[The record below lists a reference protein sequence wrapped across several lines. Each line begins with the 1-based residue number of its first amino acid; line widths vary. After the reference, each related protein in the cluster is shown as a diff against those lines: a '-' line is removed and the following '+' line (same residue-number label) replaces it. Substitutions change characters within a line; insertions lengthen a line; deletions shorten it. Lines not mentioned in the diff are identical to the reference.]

1 MATIE
6 EIRAKHKIQVNEQDV
21 VDPEGTNLT
30 LSEKARLAAQGAF
43 FNFSD
48 EIAAAFRALGED
60 TYKEA
65 LIDERSMLEE
75 AREKEGSLKY
85 ELGGAVIPGLI
96 AAPFTGGA
104 SIPATA
110 GRLAAIGAAQGFT
123 SAIGAGEGDIVD
135 RVTDDP
141 AGLALATTLSAV
153 AGPTGQKVVSGGQ
166 KVVSALASP
175 LKRGERFISGKLAK
189 PVEDEVMRIADEA
202 GLTVDDIVRRVGEGE
217 IIADMSDQAT
227 NAVRALYA
235 KSGQG
240 GQVIS
245 DVVSRRADELPA
257 DAKAT
262 LQADLVPDAA
272 TGNVTKYFDQSI
284 DDLKAAE
291 GGAYNSIFAKSANVK
306 SNSLNLGVQEVL
318 QNQKFLRNK
327 VNALLSAKNKPPLFE
342 VVEGQ
347 VKLLDDV
354 DLETAEIVRRALAD
368 KTSATFQKGEGSLG
382 GAIGDLEKSL
392 RNVIDEVSPELAATR
407 ANWAKIMN
415 SKTAFEDGKRIF
427 GKSADD
433 AEVFFE
439 DLVAKGDMEAVAAL
453 RAGAASALR
462 AKSTT
467 GAQVSMFKN
476 FSDLNR
482 KERLILEKIYPGD
495 AAEAAFKKLELAA
508 QSIATRNKV
517 LGGSPTAITEEGV
530 KRIGTTQGLADATS
544 LLTNLDLGAGVRLAK
559 GFLGS
564 KADGLSQSQLEQV
577 AKMVVSED
585 AELLKRALTDG
596 AARIALANKVNQIVN
611 LMQRGG
617 ASVAAIEAGE
627 FAQTSPT
634 IDSLTKTIS
643 PETASKIKQAAN

>member
-1 MATIE
+1 MATID
-6 EIRAKHKIQVNEQDV
+6 EIRAKHGIVVNEAET
-21 VDPEGTNLT
+21 VDPETDLT
-30 LSEKARLAAQGAF
+30 LSEKARLFAQGF
-43 FNFSD
+43 GFNLSD
-48 EIAAAFRALGED
+48 EVIAGFRSLGDE
-60 TYKEA
+60 TY
-65 LIDERSMLEE
+65 EE
-75 AREKEGSLKY
+75 AVAAERAALDTARSKEGSLKY
-85 ELGGAVIPGLI
+85 ELGGAIVPALA

-104 SIPATA
+104 SVPLTL
-110 GRLAAIGAAQGFT
+110 GRLAATGAVQGFT
-123 SAIGAGEGDIVD
+123 SALGAGEGDIVE

-141 AGLALATTLSAV
+141 AGLALATGLSAV
-153 AGPTGQKVVSGGQ
+153 AGPAGQKVVSGGQ
-166 KVVSALASP
+166 KVVSVLASP
-175 LKRGERFISGKLAK
+175 LKRGERIISGKLAK

-217 IIADMSDQAT
+217 IIADMSEQAT

-235 KSGQG
+235 KGAG
-240 GQVIS
+240 GQIIPDVI
-245 DVVSRRADELPA
+245 SRRADELPA

-284 DDLKAAE
+284 ADLKAAE

-342 VVEGQ
+342 IVEGQ

-368 KTSATFQKGEGSLG
+368 KTSATFQKGESSLG

-427 GKSADD
+427 GKTADD

-439 DLVAKGDMEAVAAL
+439 DLVAKGDMEALAAF

-467 GAQVSMFKN
+467 GAQISMFRK
-476 FSDLNR
+476 FSDLDL
-482 KERLILEKIYPGD
+482 KERMVLEKLYPGD

-508 QSIATRNKV
+508 QSIKTAQKV
-517 LGGSPTAITEEGV
+517 LGGSPTTITDQGV
-530 KRIGTTQGLADATS
+530 KRIGTAGGLADASS
-544 LLTNLDLGAGVRLAK
+544 LLGGDLMAGVRLAK
-559 GFLGS
+559 RFLGGE
-564 KADGLSQSQLEQV
+564 AAGLSDKQLEQV

-585 AELLKRALTDG
+585 AELLRRALTDNS
-596 AARIALANKVNQIVN
+596 ARVALANKVNQIVN
-611 LMQRGG
+611 LMQQAG
-617 ASVAAIEAGE
+617 AGVAAIETGE
-627 FAQTSPT
+627 AVQTSPT
-634 IDSLTKTIS
+634 IDRLTKTIS
-643 PETASKIKQAAN
+643 PTVADKIKQAAN

>member
-1 MATIE
+1 MATID
-6 EIRAKHKIQVNEQDV
+6 EIRKKHGIVVNEV
-21 VDPEGTNLT
+21 ETVDPETNLT
-30 LSEKARLAAQGAF
+30 LSEKARLVAQGF
-43 FNFSD
+43 GFNFSD
-48 EIAAAFRALGED
+48 EIIAGFRSLGDE
-60 TYKEA
+60 TY
-65 LIDERSMLEE
+65 EE
-75 AREKEGSLKY
+75 AVAEERAALDAARQKEGSLKY
-85 ELGGAVIPGLI
+85 ELGGAVLPALA

-104 SIPATA
+104 SIPLTL
-110 GRLAAIGAAQGFT
+110 GRVAAVGGAQGFT
-123 SAIGAGEGDIVD
+123 SALGAGEGDIVE

-141 AGLALATTLSAV
+141 AGLALATGLSAI
-153 AGPTGQKVVSGGQ
+153 AGPAGQ
-166 KVVSALASP
+166 KVVSAGQKVVSVLATP
-175 LKRGERFISGKLAK
+175 LKRGERILSGKLAK
-189 PVEDEVMRIADEA
+189 PVEDEVLRIAGEA
-202 GLTVDDIVRRVGEGE
+202 GLTVGEIVRRVGEGE
-217 IIADMSDQAT
+217 IIADMSEQAT

-235 KSGQG
+235 KSGKG
-240 GQVIS
+240 GQIIS
-245 DVVSRRADELPA
+245 DAVSRRADELPA

-291 GGAYNSIFAKSANVK
+291 GGAYNSIFAKTANVK
-306 SNSLNLGVQEVL
+306 SNNLNLSVQEVL

-327 VNALLSAKNKPPLFE
+327 VNALLSAKNKPPLFK
-342 VVEGQ
+342 VVDGQ
-347 VKLLDDV
+347 VELLEDV

-482 KERLILEKIYPGD
+482 KERLILEKLYPGD

-508 QSIATRNKV
+508 QSIQTAQKV
-517 LGGSPTAITEEGV
+517 LGGSPTAITEAGV
-530 KRIGTTQGLADATS
+530 KRIGTTQGLSDASS
-544 LLTNLDLGAGVRLAK
+544 LLGGDLMAGVRLAK

-564 KADGLSQSQLEQV
+564 RAESLSQAQLEQV
-577 AKMVVSED
+577 AKLVVSED
-585 AELLKRALTDG
+585 ADLLQRALTDG
-596 AARIALANKVNQIVN
+596 AARTALANKVNQIVN

-617 ASVAAIEAGE
+617 ASAAAIETGE
-627 FAQTSPT
+627 FVQTSPS
-634 IDSLTKTIS
+634 IDSITKNVS
-643 PETASKIKQAAN
+643 PSTASKIQQAVN

>member
-1 MATIE
+1 MATID
-6 EIRAKHKIQVNEQDV
+6 EIRAKHGIVVNEAET
-21 VDPEGTNLT
+21 VDPETDLT
-30 LSEKARLAAQGAF
+30 LSEKARLVAQGF
-43 FNFSD
+43 GFNFSD
-48 EIAAAFRALGED
+48 EAIAGF
-60 TYKEA
+60 
-65 LIDERSMLEE
+65 RSMGDETYEE
-75 AREKEGSLKY
+75 AVAAERAALDTARSKEGSLKY
-85 ELGGAVIPGLI
+85 ELGGAIIPALA

-104 SIPATA
+104 SVPLTL
-110 GRLAAIGAAQGFT
+110 GRLAATGAAQGFT
-123 SAIGAGEGDIVD
+123 SALGAGEGDIVD

-141 AGLALATTLSAV
+141 AGLALATGLSAV
-153 AGPTGQKVVSGGQ
+153 AGPAGQKVVSGGQ

-175 LKRGERFISGKLAK
+175 LKRGERFLSGKLAK

-235 KSGQG
+235 KGAG
-240 GQVIS
+240 GQIIP
-245 DVVSRRADELPA
+245 DAVSRRADELPA

-284 DDLKAAE
+284 ADLKAAE

-427 GKSADD
+427 GKTADD

-439 DLVAKGDMEAVAAL
+439 DLVAKGDMEALAAL

-467 GAQVSMFKN
+467 GAQISMFKN
-476 FSDLNR
+476 FSDLDK
-482 KERLILEKIYPGD
+482 KERMILEKLYPGD

-508 QSIATRNKV
+508 QSIKTVQKV
-517 LGGSPTAITEEGV
+517 LGGSPTTITDQGV
-530 KRIGTTQGLADATS
+530 KRIGTAGGLSDASS
-544 LLTNLDLGAGVRLAK
+544 LLGGDLMAGVRLAK
-559 GFLGS
+559 RFLGGE
-564 KADGLSQSQLEQV
+564 AAGLSDKQLEQV

-585 AELLKRALTDG
+585 AELLQKALTDG

-611 LMQRGG
+611 LMQQAG
-617 ASVAAIEAGE
+617 AGVAAIETGE
-627 FAQTSPT
+627 AVQTSPT
-634 IDSLTKTIS
+634 IDRLTKTIS
-643 PETASKIKQAAN
+643 PTVADKIKQAAN

>member
-1 MATIE
+1 
-6 EIRAKHKIQVNEQDV
+6 
-21 VDPEGTNLT
+21 
-30 LSEKARLAAQGAF
+30 
-43 FNFSD
+43 
-48 EIAAAFRALGED
+48 
-60 TYKEA
+60 
-65 LIDERSMLEE
+65 
-75 AREKEGSLKY
+75 
-85 ELGGAVIPGLI
+85 
-96 AAPFTGGA
+96 
-104 SIPATA
+104 
-110 GRLAAIGAAQGFT
+110 
-123 SAIGAGEGDIVD
+123 
-135 RVTDDP
+135 
-141 AGLALATTLSAV
+141 
-153 AGPTGQKVVSGGQ
+153 
-166 KVVSALASP
+166 VSALASP
-175 LKRGERFISGKLAK
+175 LKRGERLISGKLSK
-189 PVEDEVMRIADEA
+189 PVEDELMRIADEA

-217 IIADMSDQAT
+217 IIADMSEQAT

-245 DVVSRRADELPA
+245 DAVSRRADELPA

-284 DDLKAAE
+284 ADLKAAE

-439 DLVAKGDMEAVAAL
+439 DLVAKGDMEAVAAF

-482 KERLILEKIYPGD
+482 KERLILEKLYPGD

-530 KRIGTTQGLADATS
+530 KRIGTTQGLADASS
-544 LLTNLDLGAGVRLAK
+544 LLGGDLMAGVRLAK

-564 KADGLSQSQLEQV
+564 KADGLSQAQLEQV

-585 AELLKRALTDG
+585 AELLQRALTDG

-611 LMQRGG
+611 LMQQAG
-617 ASVAAIEAGE
+617 AGVAAIETGE
-627 FAQTSPT
+627 AVQTSPT
-634 IDSLTKTIS
+634 IDRLTKTIS
-643 PETASKIKQAAN
+643 PTVADKIKQAAN